1 MKTKSEKKKIGK
13 KGKYNLSK
21 GAIVFIVVMLAYP
34 VLHFLIN
41 WLYINSRTIFLSFTR
56 YNPAVNDFQ
65 IPNDVFYNYKMW
77 IERILFEEKYR
88 MILVN
93 SLLYFPVTC
102 FVTLPLSIGC
112 SYFLYKGVPGKNV
125 FKVIYFLPSILPV
138 VVLTMAFRFGFDT
151 FGYVNAVLK
160 GLGVSSPPVWFG
172 SDNLTPF
179 MIFAY
184 CVWAGIGYNVILLA
198 GAMGRVPTEL
208 IEYGKLEGVG
218 MGREMVQIVIPLI
231 WPTVVTLFTV
241 GMNCVLT
248 IYLQAYFLMGSTTDG
263 NFNTGTI
270 ALYIFGNYSNET
282 QIPQLSSFGL
292 LCSLLYVPIIF
303 LARKIMNRFF
313 KEVDY

>member
-1 MKTKSEKKKIGK
+1 MSQAKTKKRK
-13 KGKYNLSK
+13 KGRYNLSK
-21 GAIVFIVVMLAYP
+21 GAIVFIIVMLAYP

-41 WLYINSRTIFLSFTR
+41 WLYINGRTIVLSFTR
-56 YNPAVNDFQ
+56 YNPWANAFQ
-65 IPNDVFYNYKMW
+65 VPNDPFYNYKMW
-77 IERILFEEKYR
+77 INRLLFENKYR
-88 MILVN
+88 MIFLN
-93 SLLYFPVTC
+93 SLLYFPVSC
-102 FVTLPLSIGC
+102 FITLPLSIVC

-151 FGYVNAVLK
+151 FGYVNAILK
-160 GLGVSSPPVWFG
+160 AMGVSNPPIWFG
-172 SDNLTPF
+172 TDGLTPF
-179 MIFAY
+179 MIFFY

-198 GAMGRVPTEL
+198 GAMGRVPSEL

-218 MGREMVQIVIPLI
+218 MWKEMTHIVIPLV
-231 WPTVVTLFTV
+231 WPTIVTLFTV

-270 ALYIFGNYSNET
+270 ALYIFGNYSNSM

-292 LCSLLYVPIIF
+292 LCSLLYVPVIF
-303 LARKIMNRFF
+303 LARWIMNKFF